1 MSTEILQLLEQG
13 SRLFSEAHRVKTRG
27 NRQFKYWKLRLD
39 RIKKYYPLRRLNIW
53 TDCLRGC
60 GLSITGD
67 PPKLRPGNAPN
78 TPIQLVLP
86 RAQGWDHMAS
96 KSPWFHEIRIRV
108 RWQIFVFNSIIT
120 FIALVSQGRSK
131 PARAFNWSACNWKSC
146 RQKETT
152 SADENNRQ
160 PVGQQQFLRT
170 WFLNSKIWGKE
181 LFFSKPVHLHCI
193 TRCFRYRDRMR
204 FLLELTV
211 RELCQNKCPKWSL
224 N

>member
-27 NRQFKYWKLRLD
+27 NRQLKYWKLRLD

-86 RAQGWDHMAS
+86 RAQGWDHVAS

-131 PARAFNWSACNWKSC
+131 PARAFNQCLQSEKLQTERNYKCWWEQQAACWSTTILENLVSQFKDMGEGIVLLKACPL
-146 RQKETT
+146 
-152 SADENNRQ
+152 A
-160 PVGQQQFLRT
+160 
-170 WFLNSKIWGKE
+170 
-181 LFFSKPVHLHCI
+181 LH
-193 TRCFRYRDRMR
+193 
-204 FLLELTV
+204 
-211 RELCQNKCPKWSL
+211 NKVF
-224 N
+224 